1 MATDRNAF
9 LAGLFMLISIA
20 LIIMTI
26 IGIKGAGRL
35 TDPADVRTVR
45 FALSDNVGGLRIGD
59 DVRVGGLK
67 VGVVKDVKYEPSEGK
82 PCVVVW
88 FTLPRRVELRTGV
101 HIQIE
106 STVTGTSD
114 LNIDDLGAGDEIAA
128 SQTITGSPSAFSA
141 LLAAARQSAT
151 GVKGR

>member
-1 MATDRNAF
+1 MATNRNAF

-59 DVRVGGLK
+59 DAKEFVKSLREKLNPIIERYNAVADSGKGALDKIKGFFGETSGNDFQSTMANLK
-67 VGVVKDVKYEPSEGK
+67 TATGDVKEK
-82 PCVVVW
+82 
-88 FTLPRRVELRTGV
+88 LPAILEKVDTALAKS
-101 HIQIE
+101 H
-106 STVTGTSD
+106 GT
-114 LNIDDLGAGDEIAA
+114 
-128 SQTITGSPSAFSA
+128 
-141 LLAAARQSAT
+141 
-151 GVKGR
+151 